1 MKASPHIASVLR
13 YLNKPYYAFRPS
25 QLLRRA
31 KWSVTSRRDGHVLLP
46 WGLPIRVRTNEA
58 IGRAIA
64 QTGLYDLCT
73 TEALFRLTDLGEVA
87 IDAGA
92 NIGYLTSV
100 LAVSVGRNG
109 RVEAFEPHPA
119 VFSELSDNVARWRDA
134 PISEINLHQLALS
147 DRAGA
152 GILRVTDE
160 FSTNRG
166 IAALDIERR
175 EGGIDVPLARLDEL
189 VHEQVGLMKLDVEG
203 HELAVLNGSEALLGE
218 GKIRDIVF
226 EQHGDVRTD
235 LTRLVESYGFT
246 LFSIDQGFLGPWVH
260 PPPSAGSSWEP
271 PTYLAT
277 RDPVRALRRLRPR
290 GWSCL
295 TMRRLGAGPA

>member
-1 MKASPHIASVLR
+1 MKAPSRFATLLR

-25 QLLRRA
+25 QLLRHA
-31 KWSVTSRRDGHVLLP
+31 KWSVASQRDAHVRLP
-46 WGLPIRVRTNEA
+46 WGLPIRARTDEA

-64 QTGLYDLCT
+64 RTGLYDLCT
-73 TEALFRLTDLGEVA
+73 TETLFRLTDLGEVA

-92 NIGYLTSV
+92 NIGHMTSV

-134 PISEINLHQLALS
+134 PIGEVKLNQLALS

-152 GILRVTDE
+152 GILRVTNE
-160 FSTNRG
+160 FNTNRG
-166 IAALDIERR
+166 IATLDIERR

-189 VHEQVGLMKLDVEG
+189 VHDQVGLMKLDVEG

-226 EQHGDVRTD
+226 EQHGEVRTD
-235 LTRLVESYGFT
+235 LTRLLESYGFT
-246 LFSIDQGFLGPWVH
+246 LFSIDQRFLGPWVH

-277 RDPVRALRRLRPR
+277 RDPGRALRRLLPR

-295 TMRRLGAGPA
+295 TSRRLRPGA